1 MSDEEFAT
9 LNQDFVDFLYKVAM
23 NYTVSYQHLAAMIM
37 ARMVSLAKI
46 SNSEET
52 LLLLLPV
59 MEQSLKEQP
68 HGYH

>member
-1 MSDEEFAT
+1 MSEEEFAT
-9 LNQDFVDFLYKVAM
+9 LNQDFVDFLYKFSM

>member
-1 MSDEEFAT
+1 
-9 LNQDFVDFLYKVAM
+9 
-23 NYTVSYQHLAAMIM
+23 MIM